1 MRATRLLLVLALSV
15 PAALPAQEDSAAR
28 RHDGTSP
35 GTTTSGER
43 ATFRRAVVHYG
54 KWLPVAVAVAFTAM
68 GAHEHDNAQREFDRL
83 LALCR
88 ADIAD
93 CALGSDGRYLNPTAE
108 QLYQASVIFDRRA
121 RARLLA
127 GQASLLVAAG
137 LFIADLRQRSRGP
150 GNIPFAP
157 LQVLGDVWAGGARV
171 GVRVTF

>member
-1 MRATRLLLVLALSV
+1 MIRPVGLVTALVLALAPRGS
-15 PAALPAQEDSAAR
+15 AQQDST
-28 RHDGTSP
+28 GS
-35 GTTTSGER
+35 
-43 ATFRRAVVHYG
+43 FRRAVVHYG
-54 KWLPVAVAVAFTAM
+54 KWLPVAVAVVFTAM

-93 CALGSDGRYLNPTAE
+93 CALGSDGRYLNPAAE